1 MRTLLLLIG
10 VLIFGNVQSEP
21 ATDALEISYGAARKV
36 YRARHYNEAV
46 RMLEA
51 LMQSSPDC
59 ARCAHLLGKA
69 YGRLAQRANWLSAME
84 LARKTC
90 TALELAVRLDPN
102 GERAIEDLLNYYRA
116 APEFLGGG
124 RDKAKVLEQRLQEL
138 RDKPG

>member
-10 VLIFGNVQSEP
+10 VLVFGNVQSEP
-21 ATDALEISYGAARKV
+21 GTDALEISYQAARKI
-36 YRARHYNEAV
+36 YRARHYDEAV

-51 LMQSSPDC
+51 LMQTNPDC

-90 TALELAVRLDPN
+90 SALELAVRLNPN
-102 GERAIEDLLNYYRA
+102 GERAIEDLLSYYRA

-124 RDKAKVLEQRLQEL
+124 RDKAKVLEQRLQVL
-138 RDKPG
+138 RDKRA